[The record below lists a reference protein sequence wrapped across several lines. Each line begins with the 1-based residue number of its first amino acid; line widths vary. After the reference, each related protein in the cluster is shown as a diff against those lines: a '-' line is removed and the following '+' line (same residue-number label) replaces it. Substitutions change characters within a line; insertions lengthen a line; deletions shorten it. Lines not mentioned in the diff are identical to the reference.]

1 MTKNPGKSRKIE
13 WNTWNHSEYYICL
26 PFRIWLRRYSHFIS
40 IINHLLIIFL
50 CYCYLY
56 CIFFQNIQK
65 TRAVDAITWYDLKL
79 SMILLLQL
87 FIVPVIL
94 LWIYYFLKLSLLL
107 FECIVETNNIQL
119 GKIIIIELFEGI
131 IIFVEGYYYN
141 KNNQNIN

>member
-1 MTKNPGKSRKIE
+1 MKYMKPLRILYMFTFSHL
-13 WNTWNHSEYYICL
+13 TTSVFTFHFYYKPSTNNISML
-26 PFRIWLRRYSHFIS
+26 LLFI
-40 IINHLLIIFL
+40 
-50 CYCYLY
+50 LY
-56 CIFFQNIQK
+56 IFFQNIQK
-65 TRAVDAITWYDLKL
+65 TRAVDAIPWYDLKL

-141 KNNQNIN
+141 KNDQNIN